1 MVYYLSIEFLLGRS
15 LQNAMLNMKMETP
28 FTTALTNL
36 GYKLE
41 NLYDE
46 VGFLFCLIYS

>member
-15 LQNAMLNMKMETP
+15 LQNAMLNMNMETP
-28 FTTALTNL
+28 FTQALSNL

-41 NLYDE
+41 ELYDE
-46 VGFLFCLIYS
+46 VRVHGRW